1 MNIFVVVPVY
11 NEEYRAV
18 DTIKEILKVN
28 KKIKVIVVDDG
39 SVDNSLK
46 ILKNSFKK
54 NKRVIISSHVINLGK
69 GATMKT
75 GLKIAFK
82 LGALGVVFMDGDG
95 QHNPKYLPKFIE
107 KLDKYPVVFGY
118 RLLNRNAPWV
128 RRNGNKL
135 ANWFMKTFFN
145 IQRKDLLCGFLGFK
159 KEIYK
164 QIKWEST
171 RYGIETEMAI
181 KVAKNKIPFYEIKI
195 DTIYIDK
202 YKGMTFFDA
211 FKIFHKVPFWFFE
224 K

>member
-18 DTIKEILKVN
+18 ETVN
-28 KKIKVIVVDDG
+28 KILLIDKKVKIVLIDDG
-39 SVDNSLK
+39 SGDNSLK
-46 ILKNSFKK
+46 ILKDNFKK
-54 NKRVIISSHVINLGK
+54 NNRVIISSHVINLGK
-69 GATMKT
+69 GAAMKT

-82 LGALGVVFMDGDG
+82 LGAEAVVFMDGDG
-95 QHNPKYLPKFIE
+95 QHNPKYLPKFIKE
-107 KLDKYPVVFGY
+107 LDKSSIVFGY
-118 RLLNRNAPWV
+118 RLLNKKAPFL
-128 RRNGNKL
+128 RRNGNRF
-135 ANWFMKTFFN
+135 ANWSMRTFFN

-164 QIKWEST
+164 QIKWKST

-181 KVAKNKIPFYEIKI
+181 KVGRNKIPFSEIKI

-202 YKGMTFFDA
+202 YKGMTIFDA
-211 FKIFHKVPFWFFE
+211 FKIIFKLPFWFFE